1 MHPGRQLALSP
12 HPAFTWMHDQERHRD
27 GDEKAVNMDIDFTLG
42 QLIKIAIFLAIAAVV
57 GFIIYFAV
65 AIAPEAITEF
75 INNAQ
80 TQGNLMAK
88 R

>member
-1 MHPGRQLALSP
+1 
-12 HPAFTWMHDQERHRD
+12 
-27 GDEKAVNMDIDFTLG
+27 MDIDFTLG